1 MKSRLFWKIFLPF
14 WILQTC
20 IMLFLAFRVHA
31 SFGPERPWWLQPER
45 RAMPVLARYATW
57 RYSTRGQDG
66 LRELLHDIGLE
77 KRSNYWLFDGNLN
90 ELSGAPMPS
99 DARGAVQRALQN
111 EGIAKARQATFLA
124 ERAKD
129 DKGNSFVFAGEFYAP
144 PLLRTLP
151 LSVPFVILLSSLLT
165 SLLCAVLAQYITRP
179 ILRLRD
185 AAHAIARGDLEARAG
200 VPASTRR
207 DEITDLVKDFDTMA
221 GEIHDLVQS
230 NKRMLMGAS
239 HDLRSPISR
248 IRVALSLASSAPEAE
263 RNELLSRIEV
273 ELLRLNGM
281 IEQILTVARLES
293 GQLRQTLA
301 PLSLNQVIAE
311 AVEDARFEASQ
322 SEAEIAYD
330 MNSPEVTVL
339 GEENMLRSAIEN
351 VLRNAIFYSGQG
363 PRVDAGRVEAGP
375 VDAGRVDVQLTLE
388 HGMAR
393 IAVRDNGP
401 GVPETAL
408 PKLFSPFYRVDDAR
422 GAATGGSGLGLSIV
436 SGAVKVHKG
445 TVGAR
450 NLTPH
455 GLEILIEL
463 PLAPKSTAARS
474 ASHVE
479 VASKG

>member
-1 MKSRLFWKIFLPF
+1 VKSRLFWKIFLPF

-31 SFGPERPWWLQPER
+31 SFGPDRPWWLQPER

-66 LRELLHDIGLE
+66 LRELLHDIALD
-77 KRSNYWLFDGNLN
+77 KRAAYWLFDSNLN
-90 ELSGAPMPS
+90 ELSGAPMPN
-99 DARGAVQRALQN
+99 DAREAVQRALQS

-124 ERAKD
+124 ETVKD
-129 DKGNSFVFAGEFYAP
+129 DKGRTFVFAGEFYVP
-144 PLLRTLP
+144 PLQRTLP
-151 LSVPFVILLSSLLT
+151 VSVPFVILLSSLLT
-165 SLLCAVLAQYITRP
+165 SLLCAALAQYITRP

-200 VPASTRR
+200 VAASTRR

-221 GEIHDLVQS
+221 GEIEDLVAS

-248 IRVALSLASSAPEAE
+248 IRVALSLASTAPEAE
-263 RNELLSRIEV
+263 RAELLSRIEV

-293 GQLRQTLA
+293 GQLRRALE
-301 PLSLNQVIAE
+301 PLLLNQVIGE
-311 AVEDARFEASQ
+311 AVEDARFEASP
-322 SEAEIAYD
+322 SEVEIAYEAQ
-330 MNSPEVTVL
+330 SPEVTVM

-351 VLRNAIFYSGQG
+351 VLRNAIFYSGA
-363 PRVDAGRVEAGP
+363 DGRVEVSIAKENG
-375 VDAGRVDVQLTLE
+375 V
-388 HGMAR
+388 AR

-401 GVPETAL
+401 GVPESAL

-422 GAATGGSGLGLSIV
+422 GTATGGSGLGLSIV
-436 SGAVKVHKG
+436 SGAVKVHGG
-445 TVGAR
+445 TVCAR
-450 NLTPH
+450 NVTPH

-463 PLAPKSTAARS
+463 PVAAAGAVARPGP
-474 ASHVE
+474 HVE
-479 VASKG
+479 VGSKG